1 MKQTKQILLIM
12 PFIIILLTVTS
23 YGASLTA
30 SSDKTTLEIGQTAK
44 IVITGTGIT
53 GKVTIASSNS
63 GVIAINKSSGWIENG
78 SITVEA
84 TAKSSG
90 GASVTITPVDIADS
104 ETGETLNLGAKS
116 VSLTVNEK
124 KKEPEEGNGAGQQP
138 NNSNNNNN
146 NTNTSNN
153 TSNGSTSNEKPVTP
167 TEPVKSSNANLS
179 NLGIKPNDFKGFK
192 AANTSYTVNV
202 PNEVETIEVYAS
214 KGHDKQ
220 TITGTGKKPLNEG
233 SNKFTVTVTAEDG
246 TKKAYTVTVI
256 RLAKEEINNPNIE
269 QAPKVNVALTSLSIE
284 GVTINEAF
292 SPEKI
297 EYTAI
302 VANPEVEK
310 LQVKAVANI
319 SDAKINIVGA
329 EEIIDGDNV
338 VTIRVTSADGSS
350 EKTYT
355 IKITKE
361 KKLEEPEEEQNK
373 IPTMVGTTQN
383 NNKTGGTPFPIEKML
398 FCIGIGI
405 VAFLGAIFAFIR
417 YKKDQED
424 TVEVSQI
431 DFIGDISAKDAIKDA
446 TYATSKLVGANM
458 ELADEGTTVTKR
470 KGRHF

>member
-12 PFIIILLTVTS
+12 FFIIILLTVTS

-90 GASVTITPVDIADS
+90 SASVTITPVDIADS

-138 NNSNNNNN
+138 NNNTNNS
-146 NTNTSNN
+146 TNTS
-153 TSNGSTSNEKPVTP
+153 SGSTNNEKPVTP
-167 TEPVKSSNANLS
+167 TEPAKSSNANLS

-202 PNEVETIEVYAS
+202 PNEVETIEVYAN

-220 TITGTGKKPLNEG
+220 TITGTGKKSLNEG

-302 VANPEVEK
+302 VANSEVEK

-329 EEIIDGDNV
+329 EEITDGDNV

-361 KKLEEPEEEQNK
+361 KKAEEPEEEKNE
-373 IPTMVGTTQN
+373 IPTMVGTTRN
-383 NNKTGGTPFPIEKML
+383 NNKTGGTTFPIEKML

-424 TVEVSQI
+424 TVEISQI

-446 TYATSKLVGANM
+446 TYATSKLVGTNM